1 MSIVLNEYDWAEKA
15 IKDKVLGKKP
25 YETLSRVAKYYTYK
39 NYTRKEVRRMLDEF
53 LLQCE
58 PTASLVMW
66 SNTLDSAAKYAAK
79 YPLVMIDRIVITEP
93 EMKRIDS
100 LPGKQVRRLAFAL
113 LCIAKYRVSISENT
127 NYWVGTPD
135 NEIMKM
141 ANINTSI
148 KRQSSMFGQL
158 KDLGMIRFSK
168 QIDNLS
174 VQVLFAENGNPVM
187 SITDF
192 RNLGYQ
198 YMRYHGGPYFEC
210 THCGITE
217 KITNPGVG
225 RKQKYCK
232 DCAAKVKIQQSVNA
246 VMRSR
251 RTVNNERRYIVY
263 VHCFPNNKKYVGITG
278 RSLHERWRDGG
289 GYSSQDK
296 VASAINKFGWENVK
310 HYISDTDFDIA
321 DARKAEALL
330 IQKYKADNPSYGY
343 NSSANRYSQG
353 CIETGMMDANIV
365 RLLEVDGR
373 GAIVS

>member
-15 IKDKVLGKKP
+15 IKDKALGKKP

-39 NYTRKEVRRMLDEF
+39 NYTRKEVRRLLDEF

-66 SNTLDSAAKYAAK
+66 SDTLDSAAKYASK
-79 YPLVMIDRIVITEP
+79 YPLVMIDRICITKP
-93 EMKRIDS
+93 EMERIDS
-100 LPGKQVRRLAFAL
+100 LPGKQIRRLAFSL
-113 LCIAKYRVSISENT
+113 LCIAKYLVSISENT

-174 VQVLFAENGNPVM
+174 VQVLFAEDGDTVM

-198 YMRYHGGPYFEC
+198 YMRYHGEPYFEC
-210 THCGITE
+210 AHCGITE
-217 KITNPGVG
+217 KIRSATQRRP
-225 RKQKYCK
+225 QKYCAQ
-232 DCAAKVKIQQSVNA
+232 CAVEIRTKQNVNS
-246 VMRSR
+246 VMRQR
-251 RTVNNERRYIVY
+251 NNT
-263 VHCFPNNKKYVGITG
+263 K
-278 RSLHERWRDGG
+278 
-289 GYSSQDK
+289 
-296 VASAINKFGWENVK
+296 
-310 HYISDTDFDIA
+310 
-321 DARKAEALL
+321 
-330 IQKYKADNPSYGY
+330 
-343 NSSANRYSQG
+343 
-353 CIETGMMDANIV
+353 
-365 RLLEVDGR
+365 
-373 GAIVS
+373 